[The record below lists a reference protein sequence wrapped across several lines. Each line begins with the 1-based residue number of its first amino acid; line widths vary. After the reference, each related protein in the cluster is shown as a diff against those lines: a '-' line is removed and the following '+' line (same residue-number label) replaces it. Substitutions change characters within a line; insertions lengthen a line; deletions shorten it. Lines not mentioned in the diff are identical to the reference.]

1 MDFLLPS
8 CPGLKLTHLEVY
20 DEQLVLTV
28 TSTDPLAYCPGC
40 QTASRQ
46 VHCYYTRTVADL
58 CWADLGVRMKLR
70 VRRFV
75 CANTTCARRTFAER
89 LGEQIKAY
97 ARRTKRCDSQ
107 LQTIGLMLGGN
118 AGARLAK
125 IMRVS
130 VSSDTLLRLV
140 RALEVP
146 EQQTAEV
153 LGIDDFALCK
163 GQKYGTILVDLEN
176 QHLVDL
182 LPDRE
187 KATVTAWLKA
197 HPGVKL
203 ISRDRGGSY
212 AEAAREGA
220 PLATQIA
227 DRFHLSQ
234 NLGETLERALRRE
247 YPTIELIFAGVPQE
261 TPSTDPSLPLLRH
274 EADKQVSQ
282 QRRMTVYERVISLS
296 EQGYTQGDIATQL
309 RMSRKKVRQ
318 LLQGPPRPPVYK
330 SRPTK
335 LTPYTSYLK
344 HRFVEEA
351 CDNSLQLY
359 REIRNLGYAGCRSVV
374 TNYVTQLRQQA
385 GVKAMTGRKQSK
397 QPKPL
402 KDSVPAPGPLHWC
415 FLLPEER
422 LNAKQQVQLALLCQQ
437 EARFALLHQ
446 LAQAFVHLLHEHT
459 DAGLTEWFKKV
470 QRSKIPELI
479 SFAKGLQ
486 RDEAAVRA
494 GLSLKWSQGPVEG
507 AINKLKLIKRS
518 MYGRAKFDLLRI
530 RVLCAA

>member
-1 MDFLLPS
+1 
-8 CPGLKLTHLEVY
+8 V
-20 DEQLVLTV
+20 
-28 TSTDPLAYCPGC
+28 
-40 QTASRQ
+40 
-46 VHCYYTRTVADL
+46 
-58 CWADLGVRMKLR
+58 
-70 VRRFV
+70 
-75 CANTTCARRTFAER
+75 
-89 LGEQIKAY
+89 
-97 ARRTKRCDSQ
+97 
-107 LQTIGLMLGGN
+107 
-118 AGARLAK
+118 
-125 IMRVS
+125 
-130 VSSDTLLRLV
+130 
-140 RALEVP
+140 
-146 EQQTAEV
+146 
-153 LGIDDFALCK
+153 
-163 GQKYGTILVDLEN
+163 
-176 QHLVDL
+176 
-182 LPDRE
+182 
-187 KATVTAWLKA
+187 
-197 HPGVKL
+197 

-234 NLGETLERALRRE
+234 NLGETLERVLRRE
-247 YPTIELIFAGVPQE
+247 YPAIEQIFAGAPQAK
-261 TPSTDPSLPLLRH
+261 PSADPSLPLLRH

-282 QRRMTVYERVISLS
+282 QRRMTVYERVNSLA
-296 EQGYTQGDIATQL
+296 EQGYNQADIATQL

-318 LLQGPPRPPVYK
+318 LLQGPPRPPVYQ
-330 SRPTK
+330 SRPSK

-344 HRFVEEA
+344 HRFGEEA

-359 REIRNLGYAGCRSVV
+359 REIRKLGYDGCRSVV

-385 GVKAMTGRKQSK
+385 GVTAMTGRKQSK

-402 KDSVPAPGPLHWC
+402 KDRVPAPGPLHWC

-422 LNAKQQVQLALLCQQ
+422 LTAKQQAQLALLCQQ
-437 EARFALLHQ
+437 EARFALLHH
-446 LAQAFVHLLHEHT
+446 LAQAFVHLLHEQT
-459 DAGLTEWFKKV
+459 DAGLTPWFKEV

-518 MYGRAKFDLLRI
+518 MYGRANFDLLRI

>member
-8 CPGLKLTHLEVY
+8 CPGLELTDIEVH
-20 DEQLVLTV
+20 DQQVVLLLR
-28 TSTDPLAYCPGC
+28 STTPLACCPVC

-46 VHCYYTRTVADL
+46 VHCYYTRTVTDL
-58 CWADLGVRMKLR
+58 CWADLRVRCELH

-75 CANTTCARRTFAER
+75 CSNESCSRRTFAER

-97 ARRTKRCDSQ
+97 ARRTTRCATQ

-125 IMRVS
+125 VLGMP

-146 EQQTAEV
+146 QRAVPQV
-153 LGIDDFALCK
+153 LGIDDFALRK
-163 GQKYGTILVDLEN
+163 GQKYGTVFIDLKQRQVVDL
-176 QHLVDL
+176 VA
-182 LPDRE
+182 DRE

-197 HPGVKL
+197 HPGIKA
-203 ISRDRGGSY
+203 ISRDRGGVY
-212 AEAAREGA
+212 AEAAREA
-220 PLATQIA
+220 VPLAIQIA

-234 NLGETLERALRRE
+234 NLGETLERVLRRE
-247 YPTIELIFAGVPQE
+247 YPTIEQIFAGESQDISSPD
-261 TPSTDPSLPLLRH
+261 TSLPRLRH

-282 QRRMTVYERVISLS
+282 QRRMTVYERVIALS
-296 EQGYTQGDIATQL
+296 EQGFTQDAIATQF

-318 LLQGPPRPPVYK
+318 LLQGPPQPPVYWP
-330 SRPTK
+330 RFTK
-335 LTPYTSYLK
+335 LTPYISYLK
-344 HRFVEEA
+344 HRFTEEG
-351 CDNSLQLY
+351 CDNSLQLH
-359 REIRNLGYAGCRSVV
+359 REIRQRGYDGCRSVV

-385 GVKAMTGRKQSK
+385 GVQAMTGRKQSR

-402 KDSVPAPGPLHWC
+402 KDTVPAPGPLRWC
-415 FLLPEER
+415 FLLPKER
-422 LNAKQQVQLALLCQQ
+422 LTEKQQAQLALLCQQ

-446 LAQAFVHLLHEHT
+446 LTQAFVHLLHEQT
-459 DAGLTEWFKKV
+459 DAGLTPWFKEV
-470 QRSKIPELI
+470 QRSQIPELI

-507 AINKLKLIKRS
+507 AINRIKLIKRS